1 MFSEAAVP
9 YIKASVPVLREH
21 GVKITT
27 VFYNNMF
34 TAHPE
39 LRHIFNMRNQ
49 ADGTQQQS
57 LAAAVFA
64 YAANFENPEALAPV
78 ITRIVHKHAS
88 LGITPEHYP
97 IVGTHLLGAIKEVLG
112 DAATPELID
121 AWAEAYGALANALIA
136 EEKNLYENTATA
148 GDLTE
153 MRVAEVIA
161 QSPSAKT
168 LRLQP
173 LNNESIPSYKPG
185 QYVSVI
191 ITFADGHRQPR
202 QYSLS
207 DAPGAPYL
215 SITVKKEPASG
226 KADDKSVSN
235 WIHDHIRAGDT
246 LQVSHPYGEFVIDT
260 RSKKPLVMLA
270 AGVGITPMIAALN
283 QLVRSNPDHPVYLL
297 YAVRSEAEYLHRSD
311 IEKAIKTLPNLTFK
325 LYISQPANG
334 ASSRLSVND
343 IPADILAHADI
354 YLCGPTSF
362 MSAQKSALLAAGA
375 HADSIR
381 KEVFGPDLL
390 ADLV

>member
-27 VFYNNMF
+27 VFYDNMF
-34 TAHPE
+34 KEHPE
-39 LRHIFNMRNQ
+39 LRNVFNMRNQ

-64 YAANFENPEALAPV
+64 YAANFENPAALAPV

-88 LGITPEHYP
+88 LGITPDHYP

-136 EEKNLYENTATA
+136 EEKNLYESTVMA
-148 GDLTE
+148 GDLTD
-153 MRVAEVIA
+153 MRVAEVIV

-173 LNNESIPSYKPG
+173 LNNESIPNYKPG
-185 QYVSVI
+185 QYVSVY

-207 DAPGAPYL
+207 DAPGVPYL
-215 SITVKKEPASG
+215 SITVKKEPPSG

-235 WIHDHIRAGDT
+235 WIHDNIAVGDT
-246 LQVSHPYGEFVIDT
+246 LQVSHPYGEFLIDT

-283 QLVRSNPDHPVYLL
+283 QLVKTNPAQSVYLL
-297 YAVRSEAEYLHRSD
+297 YAIRTEAEYLHRNE
-311 IEKAIKTLPNLTFK
+311 IEKAIKSMPNLTFK
-325 LYISQPANG
+325 LYISQPATG
-334 ASSRLSVND
+334 AASRLSVSD
-343 IPADILAHADI
+343 IPAATLANADI

-362 MSAQKSALLAAGA
+362 MSEQRAALLDAGA
-375 HADSIR
+375 PAASIH
-381 KEVFGPDLL
+381 KEVFGPSLL
-390 ADLV
+390 ADLM

>member
-27 VFYNNMF
+27 VFYNSLFN
-34 TAHPE
+34 THPE
-39 LRHIFNMRNQ
+39 LRNVFNMRNQ

-64 YAANFENPEALAPV
+64 YAANFENPAALAPV
-78 ITRIVHKHAS
+78 VTRIVHKHAS
-88 LGITPEHYP
+88 LGIVPEHYP

-121 AWAEAYGALANALIA
+121 AWAEAYGALANALIT
-136 EEKNLYENTATA
+136 EEKNLYANTVMA
-148 GDLTE
+148 GDLTD
-153 MRVAEVIA
+153 MRVAEVIE
-161 QSPSAKT
+161 QSPTAKT
-168 LRLQP
+168 LKLQP
-173 LNNESIPSYKPG
+173 LGNEGVPSYKPG
-185 QYVSVI
+185 QYVSVY

-207 DAPGAPYL
+207 DAPGTPYL

-235 WIHDHIRAGDT
+235 WIHDHVAVGDT

-270 AGVGITPMIAALN
+270 AGVGITPMMAALN
-283 QLVRSNPDHPVYLL
+283 QLVRTNPNQAAHLL
-297 YAVRSEAEYLHRSD
+297 YAVRSEAEYLHRSE
-311 IEKAIKTLPNLTFK
+311 IEKAIKNMPNLTFK
-325 LYISQPANG
+325 LYISQPENG
-334 ASSRLSVND
+334 AANRLTVSD
-343 IPADILAHADI
+343 IPAETLANADI
-354 YLCGPTSF
+354 YLCGPASF
-362 MSAQKSALLAAGA
+362 MAAQKSALLAAGA
-375 HADSIR
+375 HEDSIR